1 MIRWLAVMTAV
12 AFGCVAYPMYV
23 IRPFRAQGSTELA
36 VALVVRAWGYRFD
49 WQQYHPD
56 TTIVTR

>member
-1 MIRWLAVMTAV
+1 MTAV

-36 VALVVRAWGYRFD
+36 VALVVRAWGYWFD
-49 WQQYHPD
+49 WQRYHPD